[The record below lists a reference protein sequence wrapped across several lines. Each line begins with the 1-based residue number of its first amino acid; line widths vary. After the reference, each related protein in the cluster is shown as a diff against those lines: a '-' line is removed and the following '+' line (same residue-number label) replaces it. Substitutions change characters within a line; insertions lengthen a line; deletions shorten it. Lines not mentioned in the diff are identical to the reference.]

1 MSGIWVEVIVG
12 AFFLFLAAIFFA
24 AEFAFFSTS
33 EDQLREADQKKTR
46 LALKMLS
53 KPLELMIGLLVASS
67 LSAAVVILMALR
79 IANEAVKNGEGQ
91 IVPMI
96 IALIIGGLLVA
107 VVARLMPR
115 IYVSRNPEG
124 VAMRLAYPTF
134 FFSLLI
140 LPIIKGVMLIVKG
153 SFAAGALAREM
164 LLRSGQLKAI
174 ARVEGSSSPDVVEDE
189 EMIEAIFEMRDT
201 TVREVMVP
209 RIDMVCAEIST
220 TVADAIKIISEKGH
234 SRIPVYEKTIDEV
247 KGILHAR
254 DLFGLI
260 GRGELRRPI
269 GDLMREAFFVPESKK
284 VRHLLSDLRKLKS
297 HMAIVVD
304 EFGGVVGL
312 VTLEDVLEE
321 IVGEI
326 YDEHE
331 TRHPLLQILNDDEVR
346 VLGKMRIDDLDEAI
360 GITIAETD
368 QYDTIGGYVYDLFGR
383 VPSQGEMTEAGGL
396 TFVVEKTS
404 RQRIESLIIRGKE
417 IGKIAA
423 ERFQKSNI

>member
-1 MSGIWVEVIVG
+1 MNQVWVEVIVG

-33 EDQLREADQKKTR
+33 QDKLREADQKR
-46 LALKMLS
+46 ASLALKMLS
-53 KPLELMIGLLVASS
+53 RPQELMIDLLVASS
-67 LSAAVVILMALR
+67 LSSAVVILMGLR
-79 IANEAVKNGEGQ
+79 IVSKIVKEGKGYA
-91 IVPMI
+91 IPTI
-96 IALIIGGLLVA
+96 IALIVSGLLVA
-107 VVARLMPR
+107 VVARLLPR
-115 IYVSRNPEG
+115 IYVSRNPER
-124 VAMRLAYPTF
+124 VAMMLAYPAF
-134 FFSLLI
+134 ALFM
-140 LPIIKGVMLIVKG
+140 PIWPITRGVMLIVRG
-153 SFAAGALAREM
+153 SFAAGSLAREM

-174 ARVEGSSSPDVVEDE
+174 ARVEESSPPDVVEDE

-234 SRIPVYEKTIDEV
+234 SRIPVYEKTIDEIR
-247 KGILHAR
+247 GILHAR

-269 GDLMREAFFVPESKK
+269 GEVMREAFFVPESKK
-284 VRHLLSDLRKLKS
+284 VRHLLSDLRRLKT

-326 YDEHE
+326 HDEHE
-331 TRHPLLQILNDDEVR
+331 SEHPLLQVLNDDEVR
-346 VLGKMRIDDLDEAI
+346 VQGKIRIDDLNEAI
-360 GITIAETD
+360 GANIAEPAE
-368 QYDTIGGYVYDLFGR
+368 YDTIGGYVYDLFGR
-383 VPSQGEMTEAGGL
+383 VPSQGEVSEAAGL
-396 TFVVEKTS
+396 TFIVEKIV
-404 RQRIESLIIRGKE
+404 RQRIESLIIRGKG

-423 ERFQKSNI
+423 ERTQKSKI